1 MALVTIC
8 KYRRAKTPYFLE
20 QAGLNMYS
28 LEELAWFLY
37 HNICLAEPQM
47 FDDRL
52 CRWLEEEI
60 GSSELARRIRNGKE
74 SGTNFQNL
82 VISIVG
88 AVDLFTNQ
96 ELAELGEQLK
106 SLGTMQEQER
116 LKLRADGLLNS
127 RNEWAAAEEYRRIL
141 RMHQNTRLGVEF
153 YAAVWNN
160 LGICYVTF
168 QSTSLPVQTGT
179 AAHSR
184 FPDCSILPHRTLRQ
198 AGCSDASAGFFDT
211 LPLLPIRC
219 GCSEVHPPGALSA
232 PVPA

>member
-82 VISIVG
+82 VISVVG

-116 LKLRADGLLNS
+116 LSSGRHGLLNS
-127 RNEWAAAEEYRRIL
+127 RNEWAAAEDVSK
-141 RMHQNTRLGVEF
+141 NP
-153 YAAVWNN
+153 A
-160 LGICYVTF
+160 
-168 QSTSLPVQTGT
+168 
-179 AAHSR
+179 
-184 FPDCSILPHRTLRQ
+184 
-198 AGCSDASAGFFDT
+198 DAS
-211 LPLLPIRC
+211 
-219 GCSEVHPPGALSA
+219 EYPGLA
-232 PVPA
+232 

>member
-96 ELAELGEQLK
+96 ELAELEEQLQNCQLELGALESYLK
-106 SLGTMQEQER
+106 SVHPEQYICGLTAGVLAR
-116 LKLRADGLLNS
+116 LLCGLL
-127 RNEWAAAEEYRRIL
+127 
-141 RMHQNTRLGVEF
+141 
-153 YAAVWNN
+153 
-160 LGICYVTF
+160 
-168 QSTSLPVQTGT
+168 
-179 AAHSR
+179 
-184 FPDCSILPHRTLRQ
+184 
-198 AGCSDASAGFFDT
+198 
-211 LPLLPIRC
+211 
-219 GCSEVHPPGALSA
+219 
-232 PVPA
+232 